1 MVPFQTLKSIWGP
14 QIYKRDWG
22 DNFLNSTK
30 RKGLSHDVPIFTF
43 YSLVMGL
50 LEPWK
55 NWLYLVAYEN
65 FILTNETLKVTFK
78 EQKIII
84 NSYISKEVWLVQY
97 LFQLY
102 SMITSFFKSVL
113 YSGENGL
120 GAVNF
125 WRS

>member
-1 MVPFQTLKSIWGP
+1 MFQ
-14 QIYKRDWG
+14 
-22 DNFLNSTK
+22 FL
-30 RKGLSHDVPIFTF
+30 HFMD
-43 YSLVMGL
+43 L

-102 SMITSFFKSVL
+102 SMITSYFKSVL